1 MHKSRRM
8 RIANART
15 EVLDSAATVSERY
28 WGKTI
33 VMGMLE
39 RGGKVRAKVIND
51 RKRPIVEQI
60 VKDAV
65 LKGSEVH
72 TDGFTGYMGLSHAG
86 DAHNVI
92 NHLEGDVKAYPHP
105 RN

>member
-15 EVLDSAATVSERY
+15 KVLDSAATVSERY

-39 RGGKVRAKVIND
+39 RGGKVR
-51 RKRPIVEQI
+51 RE
-60 VKDAV
+60 
-65 LKGSEVH
+65 
-72 TDGFTGYMGLSHAG
+72 SHQ
-86 DAHNVI
+86 
-92 NHLEGDVKAYPHP
+92 
-105 RN
+105 